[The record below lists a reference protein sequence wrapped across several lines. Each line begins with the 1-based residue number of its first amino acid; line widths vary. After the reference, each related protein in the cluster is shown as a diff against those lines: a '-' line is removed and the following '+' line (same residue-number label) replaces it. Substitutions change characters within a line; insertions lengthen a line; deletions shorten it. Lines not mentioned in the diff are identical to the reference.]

1 MPGADR
7 IAKHGRKAPAA
18 FAQSARSCGQRVTAA
33 AATPDRS
40 RSPVPAVAS
49 EVSALISGY
58 LDDLASA
65 LPGPGP
71 ARSAVVSEIGDG
83 LLETV
88 GSYRA
93 SGLPDDEAVRAAIT
107 DFGEPNVVAA
117 AFRPEFALRRARRT
131 ALGLIAS
138 GPLVGAA
145 WLAGAVAASLP
156 PTRYQLSGLWWA
168 LPIVGLAIVVAAPSS
183 VLAVLATGRLGLRLA
198 LPSSLPS
205 RAASIASIA
214 AVSADTLLFA
224 ILGLYA
230 LTTPAPRPLLPLAP
244 AIVASLARV
253 WLAARACPRLRWQ

>member
-7 IAKHGRKAPAA
+7 VAKHGRKASAA
-18 FAQSARSCGQRVTAA
+18 FARSAGPGGQWVTAA

-49 EVSALISGY
+49 DVPALISGY

-131 ALGLIAS
+131 ALALIAS
-138 GPLVGAA
+138 GPLVGGA

-183 VLAVLATGRLGLRLA
+183 VLAVLATGRLA
-198 LPSSLPS
+198 LPSSLPP

-253 WLAARACPRLRWQ
+253 WLAARACPRHRWQ